1 MIKLA
6 DFISWICSQ
15 KMHFYTI
22 TKGIFKIRKIHL
34 ITCCQFPVTL
44 LEMNKCWILLYFI
57 FFSILLDLS
66 AKIKMLKIRN
76 FSNLI
81 VILVVVYI
89 KNNCKYEGLWI
100 LSWCIFHIEKNNVK
114 FSNYSDDF
122 EEKITRNEW
131 TREVSTYINI
141 LHSEVFWLMGF

>member
-1 MIKLA
+1 
-6 DFISWICSQ
+6 
-15 KMHFYTI
+15 
-22 TKGIFKIRKIHL
+22 
-34 ITCCQFPVTL
+34 L

-57 FFSILLDLS
+57 FFSIWFDLS

-100 LSWCIFHIEKNNVK
+100 LSWCIFHIEKNYVK

-131 TREVSTYINI
+131 TQEASTYMNI
-141 LHSEVFWLMGF
+141 LRSEVFWLMGF